1 MDDLIEPV
9 GQYLRRK
16 REEKRISVEEVTL
29 QTRIQAM
36 FIKAIEEGHFDKI
49 QSLVSL
55 KGFVRSYARF
65 LKVDDVET
73 LKRLS
78 EFLSGTP
85 SMLSPALPSLQEAKL
100 AEENPAQT
108 LLFPL
113 ESASQNQAGVKPATS
128 LASEAVSNDIILD
141 MGTVGE
147 RTRKTPPYAQWIGAC
162 AACLVVVF
170 LLKFYA
176 PFWNK
181 KSAIVV
187 PDPTRTPIVSDTNAP
202 VVTMIPTTPAVSLDT
217 QGEEAIS
224 IEPSDVIATLKP
236 FILSLEAR
244 EPTWVKVLV
253 DGKGAKDILLQTGQR
268 VVWQADKSF
277 LLTMGN
283 GGGAEVFL
291 DGKEL
296 GFLGKRGEVIRD
308 RLLTRMAPDQGAIDN
323 D

>member
-1 MDDLIEPV
+1 VDDLIEPI

-29 QTRIQAM
+29 QTRIQAV
-36 FIKAIEEGHFDKI
+36 FINAIEEGHFDKI

-65 LKVDDVET
+65 LKVSDVET
-73 LKRLS
+73 LTRLS
-78 EFLSGTP
+78 AFLSGTHSMP
-85 SMLSPALPSLQEAKL
+85 SAVLPSLHEAKL
-100 AEENPAQT
+100 EEENPAQT
-108 LLFPL
+108 SLSPL
-113 ESASQNQAGVKPATS
+113 ESVQDQAGAKTTTG
-128 LASEAVSNDIILD
+128 LTSEADIILD

-147 RTRKTPPYAQWIGAC
+147 RTRKTPPYAQWIGAS

-176 PFWNK
+176 PFWSK
-181 KSAIVV
+181 KSTVLVPDQTRIETTVV
-187 PDPTRTPIVSDTNAP
+187 PNTNSP
-202 VVTMIPTTPAVSLDT
+202 VVTVIPTAPVVSLDT

-253 DGKGAKDILLQTGQR
+253 DGKGAKDILLQKGQR

-308 RLLTRMAPDQGAIDN
+308 RLLTRMASDQTTIDN

>member
-29 QTRIQAM
+29 QTRIQAV
-36 FIKAIEEGHFDKI
+36 FINAIEEGRFDKI

-78 EFLSGTP
+78 VFLSGTS
-85 SMLSPALPSLQEAKL
+85 SMLSAALPSLKEAKL
-100 AEENPAQT
+100 AEDNPAQT
-108 LLFPL
+108 SLFPL
-113 ESASQNQAGVKPATS
+113 ESASQNQPVVKPHPGLT
-128 LASEAVSNDIILD
+128 SEAMSNDIILD

-147 RTRKTPPYAQWIGAC
+147 RTRKTSPYAQWIGASV
-162 AACLVVVF
+162 ACLVVVF

-181 KSAIVV
+181 KSAVLV
-187 PDPTRTPIVSDTNAP
+187 PDPTRTPVVSNTHSE
-202 VVTMIPTTPAVSLDT
+202 VVTIIPTVPAVSLET
-217 QGEEAIS
+217 GEEAIS
-224 IEPSDVIATLKP
+224 IEPTDVIATLKP

-308 RLLTRMAPDQGAIDN
+308 RLLTRIASDPTAIDN
-323 D
+323 E